1 MTTCVSQTPPSDRYR
16 MGADTVPG
24 HRVVISMSSRS
35 GPLIA
40 ARLIEHGNDVFRR
53 YIGLDVMHAVQDVA
67 TVSAEDVNNPPD
79 LPADLVG
86 AAEGQHLLRIDG
98 PPEGQAVAVVG
109 LQALRVHAAGV
120 DLDGIDAVDADVD
133 EVVEQRRDG
142 AATVQLQ
149 LGLGA

>member
-86 AAEGQHLLRIDG
+86 TAEGQHFLSIDSSPESETAPEFLLQSFWFHAGCID
-98 PPEGQAVAVVG
+98 
-109 LQALRVHAAGV
+109 LYWIDRVNSQVNH
-120 DLDGIDAVDADVD
+120 IFK
-133 EVVEQRRDG
+133 
-142 AATVQLQ
+142 
-149 LGLGA
+149 